1 MRNTGLDC
9 AVHGPGVPAP
19 ARQRRVAGVQARAT
33 RACTPVVGLRGPGQ
47 PIFSA
52 LVAVELST
60 VVVDW
65 NVARTWYE
73 PFARTGS
80 TTE

>member
-1 MRNTGLDC
+1 MLCT
-9 AVHGPGVPAP
+9 VPE
-19 ARQRRVAGVQARAT
+19 RRHRRGSGASQGVQARAT